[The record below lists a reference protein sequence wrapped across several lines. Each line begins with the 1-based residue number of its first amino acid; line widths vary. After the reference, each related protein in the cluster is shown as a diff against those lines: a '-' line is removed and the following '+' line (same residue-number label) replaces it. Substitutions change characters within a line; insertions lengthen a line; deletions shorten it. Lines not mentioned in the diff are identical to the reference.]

1 MSKISSRYWV
11 LLALVGLLTLG
22 GVRMT
27 KVYAIQAPQRPL
39 SDFLSKQGTTMVFNT
54 PVPDQIGW
62 FNNSP
67 GQFPPAS
74 ARFALFDYAGL
85 AADYLNQ
92 NFGISL
98 GTTTSGSVTERPL
111 ADGRAEVTVILHTTN
126 ALAWVSSTAPNP
138 DPNQNPVL
146 FGYKA
151 AEIAMD
157 PSKEPALG
165 ESHLKVVFKNPTQGA
180 DLPDLVNAFILGNAA
195 PGQELVSISF
205 LAQARG
211 SLRTSANL
219 GPEGTLGE
227 CFVAQNGILFNGPFM
242 GATTDGFPAE
252 LVELHRIGQ

>member
-1 MSKISSRYWV
+1 MSKISLRYMG

-27 KVYAIQAPQRPL
+27 KVYAIQAAQRPL

-85 AADYLNQ
+85 AADYLDQ

-98 GTTTSGSVTERPL
+98 GTTISGSVTERPL
-111 ADGRAEVTVILHTTN
+111 DDGRAEVTVIVHTTN
-126 ALAWVSSTAPNP
+126 ALAWASSTAPNP
-138 DPNQNPVL
+138 DPNQNPML

-151 AEIAMD
+151 AEIATD

-165 ESHLKVVFKNPTQGA
+165 ESHLKVVVK
-180 DLPDLVNAFILGNAA
+180 NAA
-195 PGQELVSISF
+195 PRADVPALVNHWRRV
-205 LAQARG
+205 LEHYLK
-211 SLRTSANL
+211 LRL
-219 GPEGTLGE
+219 
-227 CFVAQNGILFNGPFM
+227 
-242 GATTDGFPAE
+242 
-252 LVELHRIGQ
+252 